1 MNVFFVQ
8 LWNIKWLL
16 LRTCRVWRIIKFFIA
31 EFFGHKNGSWK
42 VKIFINTYLSP
53 KTENSNRVV
62 VQLLGILKMVV
73 VCTYTLE
80 VWVLYSTYIWL
91 LALSTF
97 ESRRWPHHTSRFLA
111 LNEWF
116 FAFATN
122 GDIQFG
128 DKFRAQCTFVARTSI
143 HYTHSKALFMQ
154 KLVIGIWV
162 IAQKLLLMF
171 WDFWQNKNLL
181 NSCKKGN

>member
-1 MNVFFVQ
+1 MASFK
-8 LWNIKWLL
+8 NIRQRQDFDLSNSLPRALQYKNWLAITFHISKAFYNDWL
-16 LRTCRVWRIIKFFIA
+16 SWCEIIKGFRTKFA
-31 EFFGHKNGSWK
+31 P
-42 VKIFINTYLSP
+42 LSC
-53 KTENSNRVV
+53 NSQNRVFR
-62 VQLLGILKMVV
+62 LYLK
-73 VCTYTLE
+73 TSL
-80 VWVLYSTYIWL
+80 
-91 LALSTF
+91 
-97 ESRRWPHHTSRFLA
+97 PHHTSRFLA

-154 KLVIGIWV
+154 KLVISIWV
-162 IAQKLLLMF
+162 IAQKLLFMF

-181 NSCKKGN
+181 NSCNKGN

>member
-1 MNVFFVQ
+1 MASFKNIRQRQDFDLSNFLPRALQYKNCLAIFFDISKTFY
-8 LWNIKWLL
+8 NDWLSW
-16 LRTCRVWRIIKFFIA
+16 CEIIKGFRTKF
-31 EFFGHKNGSWK
+31 
-42 VKIFINTYLSP
+42 VPLSC
-53 KTENSNRVV
+53 NSQNRVFR
-62 VQLLGILKMVV
+62 LCLK
-73 VCTYTLE
+73 TSL
-80 VWVLYSTYIWL
+80 
-91 LALSTF
+91 
-97 ESRRWPHHTSRFLA
+97 PHHTSRFLA

-128 DKFRAQCTFVARTSI
+128 DKFRPQCTFVARTSI
-143 HYTHSKALFMQ
+143 QFTTLTLKALFVQ

-181 NSCKKGN
+181 NSCNKGN

>member
-1 MNVFFVQ
+1 MAGS
-8 LWNIKWLL
+8 
-16 LRTCRVWRIIKFFIA
+16 FFIA
-31 EFFGHKNGSWK
+31 EFFRHKNGSWK

-97 ESRRWPHHTSRFLA
+97 ESRRWPHHTSRF
-111 LNEWF
+111 WPSM
-116 FAFATN
+116 N
-122 GDIQFG
+122 GFSRLPQMEI
-128 DKFRAQCTFVARTSI
+128 SN
-143 HYTHSKALFMQ
+143 
-154 KLVIGIWV
+154 LVINLGHDFV
-162 IAQKLLLMF
+162 CYVYVYYCAVFVLDDMREALLHIQCNVYN
-171 WDFWQNKNLL
+171 WKWKDGEKP
-181 NSCKKGN
+181 NSGVCTYIRTYVVVFVVLVSSLTQLTRILDT